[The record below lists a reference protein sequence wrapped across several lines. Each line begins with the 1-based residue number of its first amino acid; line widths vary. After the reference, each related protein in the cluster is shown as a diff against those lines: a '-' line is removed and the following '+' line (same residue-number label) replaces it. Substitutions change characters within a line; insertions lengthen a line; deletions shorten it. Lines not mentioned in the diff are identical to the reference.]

1 MFAKILH
8 GQFGLK
14 EMFWK
19 YGIWGLFI
27 QAFIMYLFRIFLIH
41 KLQGLTLIQYYKTV
55 FTFIN
60 MDNAMLFLTITY
72 LTLLAFLTFYSIIL
86 IMGIWRSSN
95 EYDKSIW
102 LRHIARILILVAVF
116 LAYKVVL

>member
-1 MFAKILH
+1 MY
-8 GQFGLK
+8 
-14 EMFWK
+14 WK

-27 QAFIMYLFRIFLIH
+27 QAFIMYLLRIFLIH

-86 IMGIWRSSN
+86 VMGIWRSSN

-102 LRHIARILILVAVF
+102 LRHIARIFILIAVF

>member
-8 GQFGLK
+8 GQFELK
-14 EMFWK
+14 QMFWK
-19 YGIWGLFI
+19 YGVWGLFI
-27 QAFIMYLFRIFLIH
+27 QTFILYLFRIFLIH
-41 KLQGLTLIQYYKTV
+41 KLNGLTLSQYYKTV

-60 MDNAMLFLTITY
+60 MDNMMLFLTITY

-102 LRHIARILILVAVF
+102 LRHIARLFTLVIVF
-116 LAYKVVL
+116 LAFKVVL